1 MACDLRLKPRQ
12 TISERA
18 AEVRKA
24 VERLAQALQA
34 KRVTAVVDRAT
45 GAIVFKGWD
54 ESSKDGLTDA
64 CAFRTLM
71 RTGDSMTRELIKRAE
86 HLAGRPV
93 NQQAITAGGGR
104 VHSHDNGQTWHKH

>member
-12 TISERA
+12 TIQERA
-18 AEVRKA
+18 REVRSA

-34 KRVTAVVDRAT
+34 KRVTIVVDRAT
-45 GAIVFKGWD
+45 GAVVFKGWD
-54 ESSKDGLTDA
+54 ENSKDGLTDA

-71 RTGDSMTRELIKRAE
+71 RTGDSMTRELVKRAE
-86 HLAGRPV
+86 YLAGRTV

-104 VHSHDNGQTWHKH
+104 VHSHDGGKTWHGH